1 MEFIETPIFTKE
13 IRRIM
18 PDDLYLLLQ
27 KELILRPEAGKL
39 ITGSGGL
46 RKLRWSM
53 PGKGKRGSIRIIYY
67 FLTPNTIYM
76 LLPYKKNELETLSAP
91 QLKILK
97 KITEEYLK

>member
-1 MEFIETPIFTKE
+1 
-13 IRRIM
+13 M
-18 PDDLYLLLQ
+18 PDELYLILQ
-27 KELILRPEAGKL
+27 KELLLHPEAGKL

-67 FLTPNTIYM
+67 FCKPNTIYM
-76 LLPYKKNELETLSAP
+76 LFPYKKNELETLNPP

-97 KITEEYLK
+97 KIMEEYLQ